1 MTREICCQYLS
12 PNSCAHIQFPFSYIH
27 FFFPSKMQIAK
38 VVMLYKKGNYD
49 ELGNYRP
56 ASVLPI
62 LSKAFEKLKHI
73 RISNFVETYKPL
85 TECQFGFRKNK
96 STELALL
103 QQKEYILT

>member
-1 MTREICCQYLS
+1 MKFVANTLAPILVHIY
-12 PNSCAHIQFPFSYIH
+12 NSCLATSI

-56 ASVLPI
+56 VSVLPI